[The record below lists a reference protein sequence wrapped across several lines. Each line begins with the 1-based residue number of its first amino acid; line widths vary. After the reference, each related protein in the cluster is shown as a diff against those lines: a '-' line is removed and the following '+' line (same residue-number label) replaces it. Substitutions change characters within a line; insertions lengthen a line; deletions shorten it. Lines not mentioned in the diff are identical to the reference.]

1 MKKLLFL
8 LFFAALWLHGA
19 PQNQYTPDD
28 FRRISAMLA
37 KVLDKN
43 HYSDVRMSDEL
54 SCRIFDNFI
63 DDLDPERIFFSE
75 DDLKPLSNERL
86 LTGYRLQQG
95 EYSLAFQL
103 YELFRKRYAEYR
115 EFSRKFLSGKIDFTK
130 NENYSVDRRREPRC
144 KNKRELAELW
154 SKYLK
159 HQLLIYKLM
168 ELNDTSDKAGK
179 VEKDKKKITGP
190 SPEKRILQ
198 RQRDFGNA
206 IEKREKIDILGILLN
221 AMATTYGAHSSYQP
235 PKASED
241 FDIHMSLSLIG
252 IGATLTS
259 ENGYIKIVE
268 LVPGGPAARSGK
280 LKVNDRLI
288 RVTQE
293 NGESTDLIDMPVS
306 QAVTFIRGEKGSKI
320 TIDVLSGEAGNI
332 SKVTLVRE
340 KINLE
345 ESAAKGDIRE
355 IPHRSG
361 KMLKVGVIT
370 LPGFY
375 MNFNEAASGNS
386 AARRASTDVK
396 NILERFNKAKVDSIL
411 FDLRRNGGGSLP
423 DAIVMAGLFM
433 KGGPVVR
440 VKGKENS
447 NLYGDEDPGIVYSGP
462 LVVLTSKLSASAAEI
477 FSAALRDSGRAVMVG
492 DSRTFGKSTV
502 LNVEDLTPYN
512 SLFRRVNAGTVI
524 FESAMFYRI
533 TGCSVQQLGV
543 QPDILLPSLT
553 EEMEIGEMYYDNHLP
568 WDQTAPAA
576 YKAFDPAIKNKI
588 AVLKAN
594 SARRIAASA
603 EYGKL
608 LRQIELYRKI
618 RNRKNVSLNEMQRR
632 QEYAAEKQLIEETE
646 KIMEES
652 GSSVS
657 GKDKKSS
664 DPVLSEAVNI
674 AADLAQL

>member
-1 MKKLLFL
+1 MKRLLFL
-8 LFFAALWLHGA
+8 ISFAALLLNAA
-19 PQNQYTPDD
+19 PQPKYTEND
-28 FRRISAMLA
+28 FQRISAMLA
-37 KVLDKN
+37 RVLDKN

-63 DDLDPERIFFSE
+63 DDLDPERIFFTGE
-75 DDLKPLSNERL
+75 DIQPFAQERL

-95 EYSLAFQL
+95 EYKLAFTL
-103 YELFRKRYAEYR
+103 YDLFRKRYAEYR
-115 EFSRKFLSGKIDFTK
+115 EFSKKFLAGKIDFTTDEIYQVK
-130 NENYSVDRRREPRC
+130 RRREPRL
-144 KNKRELAELW
+144 KKRSDLSALW

-168 ELNDTSDKAGK
+168 EIEDKETSAG
-179 VEKDKKKITGP
+179 KDKKIALP
-190 SPEKRILQ
+190 SPAERILQ
-198 RQRDFGNA
+198 RQRDFGNS
-206 IEKREKIDILGILLN
+206 IEKREKIDILGLLLN
-221 AMATTYGAHSSYQP
+221 AMASTYGAHSSYQP

-241 FDIHMSLSLIG
+241 FDIHMSLSLTG

-306 QAVTFIRGEKGSKI
+306 QAVGFIRGEKGSKV
-320 TIDVLSGEAGNI
+320 TIDVLSGEVGNI
-332 SKVTLVRE
+332 TKVTLVRD

-345 ESAAKGDIRE
+345 ESAAKGIVRKIR
-355 IPHRSG
+355 HSG
-361 KMLKVGVIT
+361 GKELKIGIIN
-370 LPGFY
+370 LPSFY
-375 MNFNEAASGNS
+375 MNFNEAVSGN
-386 AARRASTDVK
+386 ANARRASTDVRR
-396 NILERFNKAKVDSIL
+396 ILEDFDKEKVDAVL

-423 DAIVMAGLFM
+423 DAIVLAGLFM
-433 KGGPVVR
+433 RGGPVVK
-440 VKGKENS
+440 VKGKDKS
-447 NLYGDEDPGIVYSGP
+447 RLYGDEDKDIVYSGP

-512 SLFRRVNAGTVI
+512 SLFHRINAGTVI

-553 EEMEIGEMYYDNHLP
+553 EEMEIGEMYFDNHLP
-568 WDQTAPAA
+568 WDQTAAA
-576 YKAFDPAIKNKI
+576 SYKAFDPAMKDKI
-588 AVLKAN
+588 SVLKAN
-594 SARRIAASA
+594 SAKRIAASP
-603 EYGKL
+603 EYAKL

-618 RNRKNVSLNEMQRR
+618 RNRNTVSLNEARR
-632 QEYAAEKQLIEETE
+632 RKEYAAEKQLIEETE

-652 GSSVS
+652 GS
-657 GKDKKSS
+657 GKNDKKDISS
-664 DPVLSEAVNI
+664 DPVLTEAMNI
-674 AADLAQL
+674 AADLSQL

>member
-8 LFFAALWLHGA
+8 LFSTAVLLQAA
-19 PQNQYTPDD
+19 PKVQYSPDD

-37 KVLDKN
+37 QVLDKN

-63 DDLDPERIFFSE
+63 DDLDPERIFFTE
-75 DDLKPLSNERL
+75 ADLKPFAQERL

-95 EYSLAFQL
+95 EYRLAFTI
-103 YELFRKRYAEYR
+103 YDLFRKRYAEYR
-115 EFSRKFLSGKIDFTK
+115 AFSRKFLSGKIDFTTD
-130 NENYSVDRRREPRC
+130 ENYSVNRRRVPRF
-144 KNKRELAELW
+144 KKAEELPGIW
-154 SKYLK
+154 RKYLK

-168 ELNDTSDKAGK
+168 EISDSDDSGKAEKKTEK
-179 VEKDKKKITGP
+179 VSLPPPAE
-190 SPEKRILQ
+190 RILQ

-206 IEKREKIDILGILLN
+206 IEKREKIDILGLLLN

-241 FDIHMSLSLIG
+241 FDIQMSLSLIG

-280 LKVNDRLI
+280 LKVNDRLV

-306 QAVTFIRGEKGSKI
+306 QAVGFIRGEKGSKV
-320 TIDVLSGEAGNI
+320 TIDVLSGEAGTI
-332 SKVTLVRE
+332 TKVTLVRD

-345 ESAAKGDIRE
+345 ESAAKGVVRSVR
-355 IPHRSG
+355 HASG
-361 KMLKVGVIT
+361 KNLKVGVIT

-375 MNFNEAASGNS
+375 MNFNDAVSGK
-386 AARRASTDVK
+386 ADARRASADVK
-396 NILERFNKAKVDSIL
+396 KILDKFNKEKVDSVL

-423 DAIVMAGLFM
+423 DAIKMAGLFM
-433 KGGPVVR
+433 RGGPVVR
-440 VKGKENS
+440 VKGKRNS
-447 NLYGDEDPGIVYSGP
+447 QLFGDEDPEIVYSGP
-462 LVVLTSKLSASAAEI
+462 LVILTSKLSASAAEI

-502 LNVEDLTPYN
+502 LNVEDLSPYN
-512 SLFRRVNAGTVI
+512 ALFRRISAGTVI

-533 TGCSVQQLGV
+533 NGCSVQQLGV

-553 EEMEIGEMYYDNHLP
+553 EEMELGEMYFDNHLP
-568 WDQTAPAA
+568 WDQTAAA
-576 YKAFDPAIKNKI
+576 SFKVFDPALKGKI

-594 SARRIAASA
+594 SAQRIAASA

-608 LRQIELYRKI
+608 IRQIELYRKI
-618 RNRKNVSLNEMQRR
+618 RNRKVVSLNESKRR
-632 QEYAAEKQLIEETE
+632 KEHADEKQLIEETE

-652 GSSVS
+652 GSVS
-657 GKDKKSS
+657 AGKKSRAS

-674 AADLAQL
+674 AADLAVL

>member
-1 MKKLLFL
+1 MMKRLLFL
-8 LFFAALWLHGA
+8 FSFAALLLGAA
-19 PQNQYTPDD
+19 PQQKYTEND
-28 FRRISAMLA
+28 FQRISAMLA
-37 KVLDKN
+37 RVLDKN
-43 HYSDVRMSDEL
+43 HYSDVRMSDGL

-63 DDLDPERIFFSE
+63 DDLDPERIFFTDE
-75 DDLKPLSNERL
+75 DIQPFMQERL

-95 EYSLAFQL
+95 EYKIAFTL
-103 YELFRKRYAEYR
+103 YDLFRKRYAEYR
-115 EFSRKFLSGKIDFTK
+115 AFSKKFLSGKIDFTTD
-130 NENYSVDRRREPRC
+130 ENYTVNRRREPRM
-144 KNKRELAELW
+144 KKRSDLPALW

-168 ELNDTSDKAGK
+168 EIEDENAPVAK
-179 VEKDKKKITGP
+179 KDKKISLP
-190 SPEKRILQ
+190 PPAERILQ
-198 RQRDFGNA
+198 RQRDYGNA
-206 IEKREKIDILGILLN
+206 IEKREKIDILGLLLN
-221 AMATTYGAHSSYQP
+221 AMASTYGAHSSYQP

-241 FDIHMSLSLIG
+241 FDIHMSLSLTG

-306 QAVTFIRGEKGSKI
+306 QAVGFIRGKKGSKV

-332 SKVTLVRE
+332 TKVTLVRD

-345 ESAAKGDIRE
+345 ESAAKGVVRKTRRAD
-355 IPHRSG
+355 G
-361 KMLKVGVIT
+361 KELKIGVIT
-370 LPGFY
+370 LPSFY
-375 MNFNEAASGNS
+375 MNFNEAVSGN
-386 AARRASTDVK
+386 ANARRASTDVRR
-396 NILERFNKAKVDSIL
+396 ILENFNKEKVDAVL

-423 DAIVMAGLFM
+423 DAIVLAGLFM
-433 KGGPVVR
+433 RGGPVVR
-440 VKGKENS
+440 VKGKHNAR
-447 NLYGDEDPGIVYSGP
+447 LYGDEDKDIVYSGP

-512 SLFRRVNAGTVI
+512 SLFHRINAGTVI

-553 EEMEIGEMYYDNHLP
+553 EEMEIGEMYFDNHLP
-568 WDQTAPAA
+568 WDQTVAA
-576 YKAFDPAIKNKI
+576 SYKAFDPAMKNKI

-594 SARRIAASA
+594 SAKRIAASP
-603 EYGKL
+603 EYAKL

-618 RNRKNVSLNEMQRR
+618 RNRKIVSLNEARR
-632 QEYAAEKQLIEETE
+632 RKEYAAEKQLIEETE

-652 GSSVS
+652 GPA
-657 GKDKKSS
+657 KDDKKNISP
-664 DPVLSEAVNI
+664 DPVLIEAVNI
-674 AADLAQL
+674 AADLSQL

>member
-1 MKKLLFL
+1 MKKVFLL
-8 LFFAALWLHGA
+8 LFFAAILLHGA
-19 PQNQYTPDD
+19 PQTQYTPDD
-28 FRRISAMLA
+28 FRRISAMLSQ
-37 KVLDKN
+37 VLDKN

-75 DDLKPLSNERL
+75 EDLKPLANERL

-95 EYSLAFQL
+95 EYAIAFRI

-115 EFSRKFLSGKIDFTK
+115 EFSRKYLSGKIDFSR
-130 NENYSVDRRREPRC
+130 NENYSVDRRRESRC
-144 KNKRELAELW
+144 KNHRELTALW

-168 ELNDTSDKAGK
+168 ELNEESATDSKKEGK
-179 VEKDKKKITGP
+179 NKKSTRP
-190 SPEKRILQ
+190 PPEKRILQ
-198 RQRDFGNA
+198 RQRDLGNM
-206 IEKREKIDILGILLN
+206 IEKREKIDILGIMLN

-268 LVPGGPAARSGK
+268 LVPGGPAAKSGK

-293 NGESTDLIDMPVS
+293 NGEITDLIDMPVS
-306 QAVTFIRGEKGSKI
+306 QAVTFIRGEKGSKV
-320 TIDVLSGEAGNI
+320 TIDVLSGDVGNV

-355 IPHRSG
+355 IRHNSG
-361 KMLKVGVIT
+361 KTVKVGIIT
-370 LPGFY
+370 LPSFY
-375 MNFNEAASGNS
+375 MNFNEAVSGN
-386 AARRASTDVK
+386 AAAKRASTDVR
-396 NILERFNKAKVDSIL
+396 NILERFNKAKVDSVL

-440 VKGKENS
+440 VKGKGGS
-447 NLYGDEDPGIVYSGP
+447 NLYSDDDKKIVYSGP

-512 SLFRRVNAGTVI
+512 SLFRKVNAGTVI

-533 TGCSVQQLGV
+533 NGCSVQQLGV

-568 WDQTAPAA
+568 WDQTEPASC
-576 YKAFDPAIKNKI
+576 KAFDPAMKDKI
-588 AVLKAN
+588 PVLKSN
-594 SARRIAASA
+594 SAKRIAKSP

-618 RNRKNVSLNEMQRR
+618 RNRKSVSLNEAQRKR
-632 QEYAAEKQLIEETE
+632 EYAAEKQLIEETE
-646 KIMEES
+646 KIMDES
-652 GSSVS
+652 GSSNA
-657 GKDKKSS
+657 GKDKKSA

-674 AADLAQL
+674 AADLSLL

>member
-1 MKKLLFL
+1 MMKRLLL
-8 LFFAALWLHGA
+8 LLSFAALLLSAA
-19 PQNQYTPDD
+19 PQPKYTGND
-28 FRRISAMLA
+28 FQRISAMLA
-37 KVLDKN
+37 RVLDKN

-63 DDLDPERIFFSE
+63 DDLDPERIFFTDE
-75 DDLKPLSNERL
+75 DIQPFMQERM

-95 EYSLAFQL
+95 ECRMAFTL
-103 YELFRKRYAEYR
+103 YDLFRKRYAEYR
-115 EFSRKFLSGKIDFTK
+115 AFSKKFLSGKIDFTTDEIYQV
-130 NENYSVDRRREPRC
+130 NRRREPRM
-144 KNKRELAELW
+144 KKRSDLTALW

-168 ELNDTSDKAGK
+168 EIEDEKAPVSK
-179 VEKDKKKITGP
+179 KDKKKTLP
-190 SPEKRILQ
+190 APAERILQ
-198 RQRDFGNA
+198 RQRDYGNA
-206 IEKREKIDILGILLN
+206 IEKREKIDILGLLLN
-221 AMATTYGAHSSYQP
+221 AMASTYGAHSSYQP

-241 FDIHMSLSLIG
+241 FDIHMSLSLTG

-293 NGESTDLIDMPVS
+293 NGESTDLIDMPVT
-306 QAVTFIRGEKGSKI
+306 QAVGFIRGKKGSKV
-320 TIDVLSGEAGNI
+320 TIDLLSGEAGNI
-332 SKVTLVRE
+332 TKVTLVRD

-345 ESAAKGDIRE
+345 ESAAKGVVRKTRRAD
-355 IPHRSG
+355 G
-361 KMLKVGVIT
+361 KELKIGVIT
-370 LPGFY
+370 LPSFY
-375 MNFNEAASGNS
+375 MNFNEAVSGN
-386 AARRASTDVK
+386 ANARRASTDVRR
-396 NILERFNKAKVDSIL
+396 ILENFNKEKVDAVL

-423 DAIVMAGLFM
+423 DAIVLAGLFM
-433 KGGPVVR
+433 RGGPVVR
-440 VKGKENS
+440 VKGKRHAS
-447 NLYGDEDPGIVYSGP
+447 LYGDEDKEIVYSGP
-462 LVVLTSKLSASAAEI
+462 LVILTSKLSASAAEI

-492 DSRTFGKSTV
+492 NSRTFGKSTV

-512 SLFRRVNAGTVI
+512 SLFHRINAGTVI

-553 EEMEIGEMYYDNHLP
+553 EEMEIGEMYFDNHLP
-568 WDQTAPAA
+568 WDQTAAA
-576 YKAFDPAIKNKI
+576 SFKAFDPAMKDKI

-594 SARRIAASA
+594 SAKRIAASP
-603 EYGKL
+603 EYAKL

-618 RNRKNVSLNEMQRR
+618 RNRKTVSLNEARR
-632 QEYAAEKQLIEETE
+632 RKEYAAEKQLIEETE

-652 GSSVS
+652 GSA
-657 GKDKKSS
+657 KDDKKNISP
-664 DPVLSEAVNI
+664 DPVLTEAVNI
-674 AADLAQL
+674 AADLSQL

>member
-1 MKKLLFL
+1 MMKKLLFL
-8 LFFAALWLHGA
+8 LFSLAVLLQAA
-19 PQNQYTPDD
+19 PKVQYSPDD

-37 KVLDKN
+37 QVLDKN

-63 DDLDPERIFFSE
+63 DDLDPERIFFTE
-75 DDLKPLSNERL
+75 ADLKPFALERQ

-95 EYSLAFQL
+95 ECRLAFTI
-103 YELFRKRYAEYR
+103 YDLFRKRYAEYR
-115 EFSRKFLSGKIDFTK
+115 AFSKKFLSGKIDFTAD
-130 NENYSVDRRREPRC
+130 ENYSVDRRRIPRL
-144 KNKRELAELW
+144 KKAEELPAIW
-154 SKYLK
+154 RKYLK

-168 ELNDTSDKAGK
+168 EISDD
-179 VEKDKKKITGP
+179 EKTEKKKT
-190 SPEKRILQ
+190 EKVSAPAPAERILQ

-206 IEKREKIDILGILLN
+206 IEKREKIDILGLLLN

-280 LKVNDRLI
+280 LKVNDRLV

-306 QAVTFIRGEKGSKI
+306 QAVGFIRGEKGSKV
-320 TIDVLSGEAGNI
+320 TIDVLSGEAGTI
-332 SKVTLVRE
+332 TKVTLVRD

-345 ESAAKGDIRE
+345 ESAAKGVVRTIR
-355 IPHRSG
+355 HASG
-361 KMLKVGVIT
+361 KDLKVGVIT
-370 LPGFY
+370 LLGFY
-375 MNFNEAASGNS
+375 MNFNDAVSGK
-386 AARRASTDVK
+386 ADARRASADVQK
-396 NILERFNKAKVDSIL
+396 ILERFNKEKVDSVL

-423 DAIVMAGLFM
+423 DAIKMAGLFM
-433 KGGPVVR
+433 RGGPVVR
-440 VKGKENS
+440 VKGKRS
-447 NLYGDEDPGIVYSGP
+447 SQLFSDDDPGIVYSGP
-462 LVVLTSKLSASAAEI
+462 LVILTSKLSASAAEI

-502 LNVEDLTPYN
+502 LNVEDLSPYN
-512 SLFRRVNAGTVI
+512 ALFRRISAGTVI

-533 TGCSVQQLGV
+533 NGCSVQQLGV

-553 EEMEIGEMYYDNHLP
+553 EEMELGEMYFDNHLP
-568 WDQTAPAA
+568 WDQTVAA
-576 YKAFDPAIKNKI
+576 AFKVFDPAMKDKI

-594 SARRIAASA
+594 SAKRIAASP

-608 LRQIELYRKI
+608 IRQIELYRKI
-618 RNRKNVSLNEMQRR
+618 RNRKIVSLNENTRR
-632 QEYAAEKQLIEETE
+632 KEHSAEKQLIEETE

-652 GSSVS
+652 GNVS
-657 GKDKKSS
+657 AEKKSKGS

-674 AADLAQL
+674 AADLAVL